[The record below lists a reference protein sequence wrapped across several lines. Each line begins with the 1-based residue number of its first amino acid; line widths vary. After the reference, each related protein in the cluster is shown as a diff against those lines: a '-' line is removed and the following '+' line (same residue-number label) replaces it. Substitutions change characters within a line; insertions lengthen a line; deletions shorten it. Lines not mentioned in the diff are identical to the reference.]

1 MARTKKN
8 EPDNVEKLEMAPA
21 VDPISEQAETVI
33 NATENL
39 LFEMEVFMEKLRNG
53 SHSIT
58 RVNAAK
64 TELMAIKKNLLP
76 YVQ

>member
-1 MARTKKN
+1 MAKQKKQE
-8 EPDNVEKLEMAPA
+8 EPVEVTP
-21 VDPISEQAETVI
+21 VDPIVEQAETVI
-33 NATENL
+33 SAAENL
-39 LFEMEVFMEKLRNG
+39 LFELDVFMEKLRNG